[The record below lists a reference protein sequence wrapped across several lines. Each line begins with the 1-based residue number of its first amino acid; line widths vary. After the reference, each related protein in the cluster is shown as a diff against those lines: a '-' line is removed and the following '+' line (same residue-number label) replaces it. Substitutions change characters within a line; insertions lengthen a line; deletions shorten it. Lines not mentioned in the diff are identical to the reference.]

1 MRYMIHACP
10 QRMWYVR
17 EHLIPSMEAQGI
29 LPQELT
35 VWNDTDGKGNLFSCM
50 ESFRACGERE
60 GGTWHLQDDVIV
72 SRNFAEKTRAHD
84 EGVVCGFGCQNFG
97 PSMQERGLVHVIF
110 MWYSFQCIRI
120 PSELAGECAEWFFT
134 DAMHRTQYAAQ
145 VVDRRH
151 DDWFWREFLLERHRD
166 GWVTN
171 LAPNLVDHVDFLIG
185 GTLINQQRNLQ
196 INRAAFFT
204 DRDLVEELE
213 RKIKDR

>member
-1 MRYMIHACP
+1 MKYMIHACP
-10 QRMWYVR
+10 QRMWYVNDY
-17 EHLIPSMEAQGI
+17 LIPSMRAQGI
-29 LPQELT
+29 EEIEVL
-35 VWNDTDGKGNLFSCM
+35 NDTEGKGNLFSCM
-50 ESFRACGERE
+50 ESFRACGERP
-60 GGTWHLQDDVIV
+60 GGTWHLQDDVLIC
-72 SRNFAEKTRAHD
+72 RDFAQRTRTHD
-84 EGVVCGFGCQNFG
+84 EGIVCGFACRNFG
-97 PSMQERGLVHVIF
+97 QSLQERGRVPMIF
-110 MWYSFQCIRI
+110 LWYSFPCIRI
-120 PSELAGECAEWFFT
+120 PNELAGECAEWFFT

-196 INRAAFFT
+196 INRAAFFA